1 MEDNVADALKMAGF
15 VLIFVLGLS
24 IVFIAYSNARQSIDA
39 VLSYSDRES
48 LTIDNN
54 SRYYYLLDTSKA
66 SRNVGIET
74 VIPTIYRAYKEN
86 YKIIFDFSNIDS
98 SYYLFKNKAG
108 DEIKKIDLEELS
120 IATDLESRIFL
131 NGILYGDFE
140 TNNNDFKEHFKLGE
154 VNEKIDSLYYHVL
167 SKNYKIEEKL
177 GTYYME
183 DLDSVKS
190 QNPEANKTEKR
201 VITYT
206 FTN

>member
-1 MEDNVADALKMAGF
+1 MEDNIADALKMAGS

-24 IVFIAYSNARQSIDA
+24 IVFLAYSNTRQSIDA

-86 YKIIFDFSNIDS
+86 YKIIFDFSNINN

-108 DEIKKIDLEELS
+108 DEIKKIDLEEQNIGS
-120 IATDLESRIFL
+120 DLESRVFL
-131 NGILYGDFE
+131 NGIIYGNFE
-140 TNNNDFKEHFKLGE
+140 DNDKAKYLAHFNLSD
-154 VNEKIDSLYYHVL
+154 VNDSFYNQIL
-167 SKNYKIEEKL
+167 SKNYKIDEKL

-183 DLDSVKS
+183 DLDEAKS